1 MATPIRLVRTK
12 KTAPDGS
19 QFYAIR
25 YGNRFSRVW
34 LDSCWAETLLC
45 GLNGLCECAEDEGE
59 KEFHLSGPPTEA
71 QYHEVRDAIH
81 SADLHHEP
89 IYSSTF
95 VPASGKTPAHLVFT
109 CLDEDVHWDLKLVAT
124 HPLAN
129 KSHVSPHDYTIA
141 LGDFK
146 PCPIVKEIRS
156 ALSGKKLVESLVK
169 DQKIHPLL
177 SAPLL
182 RAAIDDANLPRSVA
196 DFRLDINDGT
206 LRGTFYDDNGDPLLR
221 HHPRSTV
228 MALLMLT
235 DKSNPFFIGD
245 QFDPTTLG
253 AIDTKVRDS
262 ALPRNIH
269 TLDSLAARET
279 IQTQQRIRRLFAS
292 LARELS
298 GQDNK

>member
-19 QFYAIR
+19 RIYAIR
-25 YGNRFSRVW
+25 YGKRFSRLW
-34 LDSCWAETLLC
+34 MDSSWAETLLC
-45 GLNGLCECAEDEGE
+45 GLNGLCECAQLEETD
-59 KEFHLSGPPTEA
+59 EFHLSGHPTEA
-71 QYHEVRDAIH
+71 QYHEVCDAIH

-109 CLDEDVHWDLKLVAT
+109 CLDEYEHWDLKLVDT

-129 KSHVSPHDYTIA
+129 KSHVSPHEHIMA
-141 LGDFK
+141 LTDFK
-146 PCPIVKEIRS
+146 PCPIVKTIRS
-156 ALSGKKLVESLVK
+156 TLTGRNLVESLVK
-169 DQKIHPLL
+169 DQKIHPLM

-182 RAAIDDANLPRSVA
+182 TAAIDNANLPRSAA
-196 DFRLDINDGT
+196 DFRLDFNDGT

-221 HHPRSTV
+221 HHPRSKV

-245 QFDPTTLG
+245 RFDPTTLG
-253 AIDTKVRDS
+253 VVDTKVRES

-269 TLDSLAARET
+269 ALDSIAARET
-279 IQTQQRIRRLFAS
+279 IQTQQRMSRLFAS
-292 LARELS
+292 MAHELR
-298 GQDNK
+298 GQDHK